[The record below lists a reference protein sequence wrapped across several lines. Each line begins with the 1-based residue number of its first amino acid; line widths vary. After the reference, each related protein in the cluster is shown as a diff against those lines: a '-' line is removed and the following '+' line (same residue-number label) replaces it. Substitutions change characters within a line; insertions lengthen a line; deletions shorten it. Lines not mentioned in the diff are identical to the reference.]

1 MSQRFKT
8 KKKPREA
15 QPKSAHRKFKRQQ
28 LQRGPASGAAPPTVH
43 PGCRRFGG
51 ANVQRRDSAAALADA
66 PQHVLRGRNDDAGCA
81 NRPQHRPQ
89 LPDPGV
95 QGRRQPAGQPDEPA
109 QHHAGPAE
117 PAGVRVGR
125 NSFLYKSRVPKQ
137 TQQFILVL
145 VHSATNFTPSTKDS
159 SLSCSFFNYLC
170 KL

>member
-1 MSQRFKT
+1 MSEWARDSFSVAAIQNKQKK

-28 LQRGPASGAAPPTVH
+28 HQRGHAPGAAPPTVH
-43 PGCRRFGG
+43 PGCRRFCG
-51 ANVQRRDSAAALADA
+51 AKVQRRDSAADA

-109 QHHAGPAE
+109 QHHARPAE
-117 PAGVRVGR
+117 PAGVRVATAFCTNR
-125 NSFLYKSRVPKQ
+125 AYLSKLNSSYS
-137 TQQFILVL
+137 
-145 VHSATNFTPSTKDS
+145 
-159 SLSCSFFNYLC
+159 Y
-170 KL
+170 